1 MTNCV
6 CLVSRNE
13 ISREGLAHFLRSEHF
28 DVFVSAASC
37 EDIPESL
44 TNSSFLVVVD
54 EPKVPDQPI
63 VVETIQ
69 TNFINAKVVILAE
82 RFDLD
87 AMVACFRA
95 GAQGYIVNAMRS
107 QPLMT
112 ALRLVSLGEK
122 VMPSDLVETLGHRQ
136 FSGPSSISAENEI
149 LNANLSPRERDVL
162 CCLMAGYPNKSIAR
176 QLEVCEATVKVHVK
190 SILRKLKVSNRTQ
203 AAIWA
208 SHNGLSDVD
217 VPQNSDHGMALASVQ

>member
-1 MTNCV
+1 M
-6 CLVSRNE
+6 
-13 ISREGLAHFLRSEHF
+13 
-28 DVFVSAASC
+28 
-37 EDIPESL
+37 
-44 TNSSFLVVVD
+44 
-54 EPKVPDQPI
+54 
-63 VVETIQ
+63 VETILAS
-69 TNFINAKVVILAE
+69 FADAKVVILAE
-82 RFDLD
+82 RFDLE

-95 GAQGYIVNAMRS
+95 GAQGYIVNALRS

-122 VMPSDLVETLGHRQ
+122 VMPSDLAESLGHRQ
-136 FSGPSSISAENEI
+136 FAGPSPITAETEI
-149 LNANLSPRERDVL
+149 MNANISPRERDVL

-176 QLEVCEATVKVHVK
+176 QLDVCEATIKVHVK

-217 VPQNSDHGMALASVQ
+217 VAVAAGAAAGQELAFAAMI